1 MKDTAS
7 FEPIPTSD
15 VIISQYENK
24 LNGSI
29 ARKTVAATKE
39 GKSPFFTK
47 EEMDYLTKK
56 AIDDSPYSE
65 VKVITPAP
73 SITLKKGNR
82 EINIKHA
89 AELVQ
94 RMEELYPKGMPSDTA
109 SNINAQP
116 FRQASFEH
124 GLKDAIGETVP
135 PRPPVPEP
143 KQESK
148 SVNKNAYEL
157 RSDILKFSIDSVDK
171 MKTHIVLDEYI
182 KDVLNTADKF
192 YEFVENR
199 NRRK

>member
-29 ARKTVAATKE
+29 ARKTVAAAKE

-73 SITLKKGNR
+73 SITLKKGNT

-94 RMEELYPKGMPSDTA
+94 RMEELYPKGMPSDTVA
-109 SNINAQP
+109 NINAQP

-124 GLKDAIGETVP
+124 GLKEAIGEPVP
-135 PRPPVPEP
+135 PRPPVQEP
-143 KQESK
+143 K
-148 SVNKNAYEL
+148 SVNKNAYEIRL
-157 RSDILKFSIDSVDK
+157 EVLKEAAEFVKWRNTISDSSTVAPSSSD
-171 MKTHIVLDEYI
+171 
-182 KDVLNTADKF
+182 DVLHLAQKF
-192 YEFVENR
+192 YKFVEQ
-199 NRRK
+199 RR